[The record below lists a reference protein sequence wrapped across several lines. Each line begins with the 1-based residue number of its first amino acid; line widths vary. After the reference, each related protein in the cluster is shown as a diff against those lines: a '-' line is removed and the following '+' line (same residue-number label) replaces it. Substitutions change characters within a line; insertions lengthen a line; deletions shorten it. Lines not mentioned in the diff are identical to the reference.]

1 MPRAE
6 KMAAVD
12 TTWLRMDRP
21 TNRMVIVGVMLL
33 QGPVD
38 LDGLERLIA
47 DRLLRHRRFR
57 QCVEH
62 RASGIFWRDDPQF
75 DVARHIVR
83 ARLPDPG
90 GKAAL
95 EAYVAERASH
105 PLDPARPLWQFH
117 LVEDYEGG
125 VALVTRIHHAIA
137 DGIALIGVML
147 SLTGDAPP
155 PPEPVSEDQVGL
167 DALLKPLTDAFD
179 QGWRATGAV
188 LDVATS
194 PARMLG
200 LAVQGTDVAAELG
213 WLLAMPKDSPT
224 RLKGALSGEKRVA
237 WSEPLR
243 LSEVK
248 AIGHA
253 IGCSVNDVLLAS
265 VAGALRSYLA
275 SKGDATAGVEVR
287 ALIPVNLRPSTAST
301 HGAMGN
307 QFGVVAL
314 SLPVGEADAS
324 ARTHEVRRR
333 MEALKSGSEAKVTLG
348 LFAALGRAPKLVQ
361 EQLFDLLLSRASAV
375 MTNVPGPQHALKL
388 AGAPIRQIIFW
399 VPQSGS
405 IGMGVSILTYNGHV
419 QFGLITDAALVP
431 DPEDVVGRFA
441 SEFEKLLL
449 HVLMSPWD
457 GQGGDTA
464 VATSV

>member
-1 MPRAE
+1 
-6 KMAAVD
+6 
-12 TTWLRMDRP
+12 
-21 TNRMVIVGVMLL
+21 
-33 QGPVD
+33 
-38 LDGLERLIA
+38 
-47 DRLLRHRRFR
+47 
-57 QCVEH
+57 
-62 RASGIFWRDDPQF
+62 
-75 DVARHIVR
+75 
-83 ARLPDPG
+83 
-90 GKAAL
+90 
-95 EAYVAERASH
+95 
-105 PLDPARPLWQFH
+105 
-117 LVEDYEGG
+117 
-125 VALVTRIHHAIA
+125 
-137 DGIALIGVML
+137 
-147 SLTGDAPP
+147 
-155 PPEPVSEDQVGL
+155 
-167 DALLKPLTDAFD
+167 
-179 QGWRATGAV
+179 
-188 LDVATS
+188 
-194 PARMLG
+194 
-200 LAVQGTDVAAELG
+200 
-213 WLLAMPKDSPT
+213 
-224 RLKGALSGEKRVA
+224 
-237 WSEPLR
+237 
-243 LSEVK
+243 
-248 AIGHA
+248 
-253 IGCSVNDVLLAS
+253 
-265 VAGALRSYLA
+265 
-275 SKGDATAGVEVR
+275 
-287 ALIPVNLRPSTAST
+287 
-301 HGAMGN
+301 MGN

-361 EQLFDLLLSRASAV
+361 DQLFDLLLSRASAV